1 MVRQMTYEL
10 RTGMI
15 YEKAGTINHQV
26 SEGNRE
32 TVYGYRMV
40 IPGRGV
46 DPALLMSFC
55 RSTHRARPVLLYILL
70 RTWFRIRVCALKY

>member
-1 MVRQMTYEL
+1 MVRQMTSGL
-10 RTGMI
+10 RTGII

-40 IPGRGV
+40 MPGRGE
-46 DPALLMSFC
+46 DPALLISFC
-55 RSTHRARPVLLYILL
+55 RSTHRADRDRFCCIFYSYLVQN
-70 RTWFRIRVCALKY
+70 R